1 MAGSGTIRVV
11 KADESVELFD
21 VRKLAVGMYRAMHG
35 EEASYEQAL
44 SLAEA
49 VEIYLRRRGKRRVSS
64 SAVFEMVLRS
74 LRYVDLTGAAEAA
87 EAYRDWRKTLR
98 KQLRVMHDGRNITLW
113 DKGWLCEFACRS
125 WHISRATARILAGKA
140 EMKLLRSNESI
151 VTRQA
156 VTELLNRLMSEY
168 GLADAVPVS
177 Q

>member
-1 MAGSGTIRVV
+1 MAGSRTIRVV
-11 KADESVELFD
+11 KADESVEHFD
-21 VRKLAVGMYRAMHG
+21 VRKLAVGMYRAMCG
-35 EEASYEQAL
+35 EGASYDQAL

-49 VEIYLRRRGKRRVSS
+49 IEIYLRRRGKRRVTS

-74 LRYVDLTGAAEAA
+74 LRYVELTPAADAA
-87 EAYRDWRKTLR
+87 EAYRDWRNTLR

-125 WHISRATARILAGKA
+125 WHISRATARILSNEV
-140 EMKLLRSNESI
+140 EMKLIRSNESI

-156 VTELLNRLMSEY
+156 VTELLNKLMSEY
-168 GLADAVPVS
+168 GLADAVPVG